1 MSADV
6 TISKEVDVDV
16 RIYMVKVDQE
26 VVDFDVT
33 VDGDGDLIIEAE
45 LTVEIAKDFLE
56 REGYTIEDLEH

>member
-1 MSADV
+1 ML
-6 TISKEVDVDV
+6 
-16 RIYMVKVDQE
+16 RVKVDQWE
-26 VVDFDVT
+26 VDFDAT